1 MTALAKRLSLTFVGA
16 RVRTVA
22 GALTVLAL
30 ALVLAAGFVSWRGW
44 ADPASVTVPITQAKA
59 AQLINATTGA
69 EANQVQAIGDQAKLI
84 NAALPFA
91 SGPLHAA
98 RPFMVGG
105 GDLDQRRA
113 LLCLTQAV
121 YYEAGFEPLEG
132 RRAVA
137 QVVLNRMRHPAFPK
151 SVCGVVYQNNGAG
164 VCQFTFVCDGAL
176 YRAPAQD
183 AWRRAE
189 EIAQAA
195 LAGYVDTTVGEAT
208 HYHADYVAPRWAPL
222 LAKVAQIGQHIFYRW
237 PGAWGQPAAFTGRY
251 IGEPRDP
258 LSMRPAKPVGQPLMI
273 AAIAEAAG
281 PITDGTVL
289 KRAPDDV
296 GGLLDTTKG
305 WTLHIPGPDEN
316 NGAARLVATQEG
328 KAAAPAVATA
338 AGGTEVAS
346 R

>member
-1 MTALAKRLSLTFVGA
+1 MTALAKRLRGPFAGMRHQTIFGA
-16 RVRTVA
+16 I
-22 GALTVLAL
+22 GALAL
-30 ALVLAAGFVSWRGW
+30 AILITAGFISWRSW
-44 ADPASVTVPITQAKA
+44 ADPTSVTVPITQAKA
-59 AQLINATTGA
+59 AQLIDATSGA
-69 EANQVQAIGDQAKLI
+69 QANQVRAIGDQAKLI

-91 SGPLHAA
+91 GGPLHAA
-98 RPFMVGG
+98 QPFTVGG

-189 EIAQAA
+189 EIARAA

-237 PGAWGQPAAFTGRY
+237 PGAWGQPAAFNGRY

-258 LSMRPAKPVGQPLMI
+258 LSMRPPKPVGQPLMI
-273 AAIAEAAG
+273 SAVAEVAG

-296 GGLLDTTKG
+296 GGLLDTSKG
-305 WTLHIPGPDEN
+305 WTLHIPGPDEA
-316 NGAARLVATQEG
+316 NGAAKLVATQEG
-328 KAAAPAVATA
+328 KPAAPAVAA
-338 AGGTEVAS
+338 ADGTEVAS